1 MNGLRLRLTL
11 ICAVIVV
18 LSFATQ
24 APAWA
29 QAEDTWS
36 FVLTPQVWASHIA
49 KNGFTAPSGLG
60 YSPITSGPNL
70 LFNQFRAENAGP
82 VDGVNPQ
89 WGLQLAAQKGR
100 WTLAGAFQY
109 VTFETRSDVM
119 YAGAVPVVCTDE
131 PNRPRDCLNLGSRAA
146 QEFVD
151 TTRIDMD
158 FSL

>member
-70 LFNQFRAENAGP
+70 LFNQFRAENSGP
-82 VDGVNPQ
+82 VDSVNPQ

-100 WTLAGAFQY
+100 WTLPRPVREAKLARLDETPLSDLPLGENQTVVEFTAARRAV
-109 VTFETRSDVM
+109 VTLLVR
-119 YAGAVPVVCTDE
+119 
-131 PNRPRDCLNLGSRAA
+131 
-146 QEFVD
+146 
-151 TTRIDMD
+151 
-158 FSL
+158 